1 LQEFTPVLIA
11 LNLAVLIALNLA
23 VLIALN
29 LAPQLTS
36 FTVRDC
42 VREASGI
49 SVEYSECN
57 LNGSRS
63 QQ

>member
-1 LQEFTPVLIA
+1 LQEFTP
-11 LNLAVLIALNLA
+11 VLIALNLA

>member
-1 LQEFTPVLIA
+1 MLTGVDRTQSGA
-11 LNLAVLIALNLA
+11 
-23 VLIALN
+23 
-29 LAPQLTS
+29 QLTS
-36 FTVRDC
+36 FTVTDC

-57 LNGSRS
+57 LNGTRS

>member
-1 LQEFTPVLIA
+1 
-11 LNLAVLIALNLA
+11 LAAFQVISIGRFWVITEA